1 MPDAEESRRRVEI
14 EKLREM
20 LRTEREANQALP
32 PTARLTPE
40 DLELLDRIERTIT
53 GKRKNSIQ
61 MMRVGTIR
69 ALLRISRS

>member
-32 PTARLTPE
+32 PAARLTPE
-40 DLELLDRIERTIT
+40 DFELLDRIEKTIA

-61 MMRVGTIR
+61 MMRVETIR